1 MRRMTNR
8 DIVRLE
14 RDRFEA
20 SRDINQLA
28 RDTEGIP
35 EHATVIIRERLKLAA
50 RLIER
55 AAGRVGPRGYG
66 TSWPAILREAA
77 DWFDV
82 EYDESGQ
89 AVGFKMVDR
98 DQRPVLQPTA
108 RQITQAEEALGWRR
122 YVAGVELE
130 ILNLWLYC
138 QAKRRPWQ
146 SYAATLGFS
155 RATAKRRL
163 ARALWLIAVGL
174 SRDRLPIEAAHR

>member
-1 MRRMTNR
+1 MTDC
-8 DIVRLE
+8 DIQKRE
-14 RDRFEA
+14 RDSFKP
-20 SRDINQLA
+20 SHDIKQLA

-35 EHATVIIRERLKLAA
+35 ENAATIVRERLKLAA

-66 TSWPAILREAA
+66 TSWPEILKEAH

-82 EYDESGQ
+82 EYDKSGQ

-108 RQITQAEEALGWRR
+108 RQISQAEEALSWRR
-122 YVAGVELE
+122 YVAGIELE

-146 SYAATLGFS
+146 RAAEEAGIS

-163 ARALWLIAVGL
+163 DRAFWLIAVGL
-174 SRDRLPIEAAHR
+174 SRDRLPLEPLQR